1 LFEAGSWAELKED
14 TMGLS
19 SLGIE
24 HPLVAVRDLD
34 AVAARWEALGFAPR
48 PLGRHPWGTV
58 NRMIMFANQFI
69 ELIAVEDEAAGRHV
83 FGRLITEALK
93 RGEGV
98 AALALHS
105 ADAAADAAAIE
116 ARGGWSAGVVE
127 VRREVGEAVMRASL
141 AVLPDDDFPDLA
153 VLLCQQHT
161 PELVWRPEWLAHP
174 NGADA
179 LSAVFILAPHPDRLA
194 ARLATIWGAASVAEQ
209 PGGLLVETATGALH
223 VLDETALLRRF
234 SGARL
239 PVGASRRAPC
249 VVALS
254 VHTRNFSAAVIRAM
268 QLPGVRVEDGQH
280 RRILVPASYAGGV
293 ILELH
298 G

>member
-1 LFEAGSWAELKED
+1 ME
-14 TMGLS
+14 LS
-19 SLGIE
+19 SLGGLAALNIE
-24 HPLVAVRDLD
+24 HPLVAVHELE
-34 AVAARWEALGFAPR
+34 AVAARWQALGFAPR

-58 NRMIMFANQFI
+58 NRMIMFPNQFI
-69 ELIAVEDEAAGRHV
+69 ELIAVEDDAAAQHV
-83 FGRLITEALK
+83 IGQLIANALK

-105 ADAAADAAAIE
+105 RDAAADTAAIE
-116 ARGGWSAGVVE
+116 ARGGWSAGTVE
-127 VRREVGEAVMRASL
+127 VRRAVGEAVMRASL

-161 PELVWRPEWLAHP
+161 PELVWQPDWLAHP

-179 LSAVFILAPHPDRLA
+179 LSAVFILAPKPEKVA
-194 ARLATIWGAASVAEQ
+194 ARLAMVWGAAAVAEQ
-209 PGGLLVETATGALH
+209 PGGLQVETGAAALH
-223 VLDETALLRRF
+223 VLDEAALLQRF
-234 SGARL
+234 PGMRL
-239 PVGASRRAPC
+239 PVGAARRAPC

-254 VHTRNFSAAVIRAM
+254 VHTGRFAAAVVRAM
-268 QLPGVRVEDGQH
+268 QVAGVRVEEGGH
-280 RRILVPASYAGGV
+280 RRVLVPAGYAGGV